1 MTPEVQEQFSQLL
14 FSVMAFYFL
23 CGTLYGALLTLF
35 FREDLIRLFNF
46 VKTFFKKLKD
56 HKAN

>member
-14 FSVMAFYFL
+14 FSLIAL
-23 CGTLYGALLTLF
+23 SLLYGALLGALLTLF
-35 FREDLIRLFNF
+35 FRDDLIRLFNF

-56 HKAN
+56 RKAN